1 MNLSKN
7 CWTFRLSKILNVF
20 GRCIKMS
27 QISKEEYK
35 KYEIEIIDDNKYF
48 WRNRTD
54 LEIELDY
61 QNWAQN
67 FDKFDLKNKNTH
79 AN

>member
-1 MNLSKN
+1 
-7 CWTFRLSKILNVF
+7 
-20 GRCIKMS
+20 MS

-48 WRNRTD
+48 WRNRRD

-61 QNWAQN
+61 QNWAQI
-67 FDKFDLKNKNTH
+67 FDKFDLKNKNTDG
-79 AN
+79 N